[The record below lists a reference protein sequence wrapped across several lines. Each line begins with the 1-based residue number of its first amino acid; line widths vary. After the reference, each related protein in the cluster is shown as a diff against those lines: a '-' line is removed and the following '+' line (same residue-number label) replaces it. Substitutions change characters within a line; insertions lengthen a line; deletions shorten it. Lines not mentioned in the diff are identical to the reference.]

1 MSRPLLAVV
10 IAVALAGCS
19 TVCDREFLPNAG
31 DTSTPEHA
39 VALLQYGCAKECW
52 SLLYDLMSEKTRD
65 KYSYIKFRV
74 GFPRIKA
81 PGHEETVRELVAR
94 TKEVLVAHS
103 HLGDEF
109 RLAYLT
115 YHEQGESKDLNVL
128 LVQEG
133 ADWHVALEEQVAKK
147 VAFD

>member
-1 MSRPLLAVV
+1 MRLFAAILVTSLA
-10 IAVALAGCS
+10 ACS
-19 TVCDREFLPNAG
+19 TVCDKENLPFAG

-39 VALLQYGCAKECW
+39 VAVMQYGCRMECW

-65 KYSYIKFRV
+65 KYSYLKFRV
-74 GFPRIKA
+74 GFPDLKA
-81 PGHEETVRELVAR
+81 PGRDETVRELVAR
-94 TKEVLVAHS
+94 TGEVLVSQS

-115 YHEQGESKDLNVL
+115 YTEKGESKDLNVL
-128 LVQEG
+128 LIKEG
-133 ADWHVALEEQVAKK
+133 TEWHIALEEQVEKK